1 MYNFFIIFIEGDN
14 LKIKEIRLLNITVL
28 QNNIEIYNGPVQ
40 EATEE
45 LLDTEIK
52 NIHFNEDS
60 NLIIEI

>member
-1 MYNFFIIFIEGDN
+1 MG
-14 LKIKEIRLLNITVL
+14 LWVSVL

-52 NIHFNEDS
+52 KIHFDEDS

>member
-52 NIHFNEDS
+52 KIHFDEDS